1 MIINLDKYIEE
12 MYVYIDD
19 DNKYVAYS
27 DNPKDIQEKL
37 KEIDKEHFDIFET
50 HLITFEND

>member
-27 DNPKDIQEKL
+27 DNPKNIQEKL